1 VVKLKLKRLG
11 APHKPS
17 YRIVVMDSKKSPGS
31 DYIEALGTY
40 RPLESDETKQ
50 VTFDEA
56 KVLSWLN
63 KGAQPTEKTLALL
76 KKAKLWKKFIDS
88 KNLKEA

>member
-1 VVKLKLKRLG
+1 MVKLKLKRLG

-17 YRIVVMDSKKSPGS
+17 YRIVVMDSKKSPGA
-31 DYIEALGTY
+31 DYIEAVGAY
-40 RPLESDETKQ
+40 RPLEKDEEKQ
-50 VTFDEA
+50 VSFDEE
-56 KVLSWLN
+56 KVISWLK